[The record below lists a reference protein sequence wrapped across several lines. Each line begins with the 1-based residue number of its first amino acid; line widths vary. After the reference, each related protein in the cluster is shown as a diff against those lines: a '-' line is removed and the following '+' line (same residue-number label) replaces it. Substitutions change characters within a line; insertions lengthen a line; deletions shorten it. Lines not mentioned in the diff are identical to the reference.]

1 MDARGRHMLV
11 EYHGADP
18 EVLQDAE
25 GIRAVL
31 VAAAEAAG
39 TTVVQVVLHR
49 FSPQGVSGVVLVEES
64 HLSIHTWPET
74 GYAAVDFYTCGDGDP
89 EAAHAVL
96 VAAFRP
102 ARWELMM
109 VERGREGPEGLAV
122 RQHRVGPRSGP
133 PEGT

>member
-1 MDARGRHMLV
+1 MLV

-18 EVLQDAE
+18 AVLQDAE
-25 GIRAVL
+25 RIRALL
-31 VAAAEAAG
+31 VEAAEAAG
-39 TTVVQVVLHR
+39 ATVVQVVLHR

-89 EAAHAVL
+89 EAAHQVL

-102 ARWELMM
+102 SRWEQMM
-109 VERGREGPEGLAV
+109 VERGLEGPEGMAM
-122 RQHRVGPRSGP
+122 RHHRHGPA
-133 PEGT
+133 